1 MTHAIRRP
9 ALGTALLLGLGLGA
23 RAALG
28 QQAPQ
33 AQPPLEPYRGV
44 TSAGTVEPGLYHLQR
59 TGLRLQSMRE
69 AANAFLQVLTP
80 EQRSHTQYPFN
91 SDVRRLW
98 TNVASA
104 PRFGLSYAEMTPLQR
119 QRADGLLR
127 AFLSAEGY
135 RQSKDIMLIN
145 GYLAEATGNSTR
157 YGADQFWI
165 SFYGNPS
172 GTQPWAW
179 RLEGHHLVLF
189 VSVVGDQVVMT
200 PTFMGAEP
208 TRIPSGLHSGISVM
222 AREEATGRALIQSL
236 TPAQNQ
242 RAQLSSSKQGS
253 NMLTEAYKDNAV
265 VAPAGIEA
273 SQLSKRQRQLLLAVV
288 KSYADQYRQ
297 ELSAERLRE
306 VEEHLNQTSF
316 AWIGQNAVEAPIY
329 YRIFSP
335 VLLIEFDQQRAVSL
349 PGDPKTPL
357 RTHVHTIV
365 RTPNGNDY
373 GADLLRQH
381 LLRYHSAQPTGSA
394 PSADPKSH

>member
-1 MTHAIRRP
+1 MTHAIRLQG
-9 ALGTALLLGLGLGA
+9 LGAALLLGLGLTAGS
-23 RAALG
+23 ALG

-33 AQPPLEPYRGV
+33 PQPPLEPYRGV
-44 TSAGTVEPGLYHLQR
+44 TRSGTVEPGLYRLQR
-59 TGLRLQSMRE
+59 TGLRLQPMR
-69 AANAFLQVLTP
+69 AAASAFLQALTP
-80 EQRSHTQYPFN
+80 EQRRHTQYPLD
-91 SDVRRLW
+91 SDVRRRW

-119 QRADGLLR
+119 QRADALLQ

-145 GYLAEATGNSTR
+145 GYLAEATGNTTR

-165 SFYGNPS
+165 SLYGNPS

-179 RLEGHHLVLF
+179 RLEGHHLVLY

-208 TRIPSGLHSGISVM
+208 TRIPSGIHRGVNVM
-222 AREEATGRALIQSL
+222 AQEEAAGRALIQSL
-236 TPAQNQ
+236 TAAQNQ

-273 SQLSKRQRQLLLAVV
+273 SQLSSRQRQLLLAIV

-316 AWIGQNAVEAPIY
+316 AWIGQNGVEAPIY
-329 YRIFSP
+329 YRILSP
-335 VLLIEFDQQRAVSL
+335 VVLIEFDQQRAVSL
-349 PGDPKTPL
+349 PGDPNTPL

-373 GADLLRQH
+373 GDDLLRQH
-381 LLRYHSAQPTGSA
+381 LLQDHHGTPAGTTGQ
-394 PSADPKSH
+394 